1 MPEITRDDIQA
12 IAEKYFGD
20 NDAYDLP
27 SQRSFALLVQ
37 VASHVLLQYK
47 EEAAE
52 TMSLD
57 DPDSFL
63 PPTLGGVPQG
73 WALVEGL
80 RENLEMGFP
89 DDNFDSPIAS

>member
-47 EEAAE
+47 EESAPN
-52 TMSLD
+52 LD
-57 DPDSFL
+57 DPSSFT

-89 DDNFDSPIAS
+89 DDNFDSPIAG